1 MEKRIMVKCK
11 CTLQKIITIQ
21 HGYKYKQDA
30 LYRALHVSL
39 FLHNIYNFFSYV
51 FLSIEKIKFKG
62 YIINNVSDD
71 IIGATKRETCSKS

>member
-1 MEKRIMVKCK
+1 MVKCK

-39 FLHNIYNFFSYV
+39 FLHNIYNFSYV

-71 IIGATKRETCSKS
+71 IIEATNRETSSKS